1 MECDSRNGE
10 SGVGWAG
17 VKVVRVGRERVRN
30 VRVGSKRVRS
40 GSGE

>member
-1 MECDSRNGE
+1 MKCDSRNGE
-10 SGVGWAG
+10 SGVGGG
-17 VKVVRVGRERVRN
+17 VKVVRVGRERVGN

>member
-10 SGVGWAG
+10 SGGG
-17 VKVVRVGRERVRN
+17 VKVVRVGRERVGN

>member
-10 SGVGWAG
+10 SGG
-17 VKVVRVGRERVRN
+17 VKVVRVGRERVGN